1 MWGQRS
7 AANTGKLQAE
17 RLERLKALGF
27 VFDGAQARLIRE
39 QNEQRD
45 QHSDYSGDRS
55 LKGAVGNHS
64 RSNPQESSRHK
75 ASSSPPEPLP
85 RRSYGNGTTFVKQP
99 MGAAARSPL
108 PYLGCV
114 FDEIPPFGSVSLS
127 ITCTSVPL
135 FINRANR
142 VHLLE
147 CLVCAR
153 AFVCVYL

>member
-1 MWGQRS
+1 MRGQRS

-27 VFDGAQARLIRE
+27 VFDGAKARLIRE
-39 QNEQRD
+39 QTEQRNQYND
-45 QHSDYSGDRS
+45 QGG
-55 LKGAVGNHS
+55 GAVGNHS

-114 FDEIPPFGSVSLS
+114 FDEIPPFGSVSFS
-127 ITCTSVPL
+127 ITCTSLPL